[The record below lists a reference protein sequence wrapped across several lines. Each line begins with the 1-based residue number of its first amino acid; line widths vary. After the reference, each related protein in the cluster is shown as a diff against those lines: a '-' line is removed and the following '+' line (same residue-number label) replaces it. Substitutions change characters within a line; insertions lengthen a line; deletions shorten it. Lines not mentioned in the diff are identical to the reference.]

1 MTTRESVDGIVYIL
15 RFHTPIGNPDRR
27 HGTAQYYVGWAAGPK
42 QLKRR
47 LREHRQGRGAKITQ
61 AAKKQKIGFE
71 LVVCWSGSRHEERR
85 VKNYKNTR
93 LFIEREAWF
102 PKYRGRIPF

>member
-1 MTTRESVDGIVYIL
+1 MTTRDGVDGIVYIL
-15 RFHTPIGNPDRR
+15 RFHQPLGNPNKK

-47 LREHRQGRGAKITQ
+47 LRQHKQGLGAKLTQ
-61 AAKKQKIGFE
+61 AASKLKIGFE
-71 LVVCWSGSRHEERR
+71 LVCCWSGTRHEERR

-93 LFIEREAWF
+93 LFVERELWF
-102 PKYRGRIPF
+102 PRPRGRIPF